1 MIEVAPLDITRMLA
15 VNEQGIPFA
24 PNIRQIQDKD
34 VRELYIRDKTPTKSR
49 YIQEVGVIYY
59 VADPKSPPNQ
69 MGYSRP
75 ETLVVAKS
83 NYGLDANWEPDE
95 LINRIID
102 KYKKGWTPAEEA
114 LNSASRA
121 LHNANLAA
129 NFISEQLS
137 IKMHGGLKDED
148 TLVVIDYIN
157 KLSTIINLLPN
168 QLKTLNEAKQAVM
181 LDNQQRKA
189 RGGKTI
195 TTSMLATDAA
205 DIEAQAEAERAR
217 LGLTQTNTRSPFTGE
232 VQTYELTK

>member
-24 PNIRQIQDKD
+24 PNIHQIQDKD

-75 ETLVVAKS
+75 EALVVAKS

-102 KYKKGWTPAEEA
+102 EYKKGWTPAEEA

-137 IKMHGGLKDED
+137 IKMHGGLKDRRYSSW
-148 TLVVIDYIN
+148 L
-157 KLSTIINLLPN
+157 LIIS
-168 QLKTLNEAKQAVM
+168 
-181 LDNQQRKA
+181 
-189 RGGKTI
+189 I
-195 TTSMLATDAA
+195 S
-205 DIEAQAEAERAR
+205 
-217 LGLTQTNTRSPFTGE
+217 
-232 VQTYELTK
+232 

>member
-75 ETLVVAKS
+75 EALVVAKS

-102 KYKKGWTPAEEA
+102 EYKKGWTPAEEA
-114 LNSASRA
+114 LNSASHA

-205 DIEAQAEAERAR
+205 DIEAQAEAERAK
-217 LGLTQTNTRSPFTGE
+217 LGLAQTNTRSSFTGE

>member
-75 ETLVVAKS
+75 EALVVAKS

-102 KYKKGWTPAEEA
+102 EYKKGWT
-114 LNSASRA
+114 
-121 LHNANLAA
+121 
-129 NFISEQLS
+129 
-137 IKMHGGLKDED
+137 
-148 TLVVIDYIN
+148 
-157 KLSTIINLLPN
+157 
-168 QLKTLNEAKQAVM
+168 
-181 LDNQQRKA
+181 
-189 RGGKTI
+189 
-195 TTSMLATDAA
+195 
-205 DIEAQAEAERAR
+205 
-217 LGLTQTNTRSPFTGE
+217 
-232 VQTYELTK
+232 